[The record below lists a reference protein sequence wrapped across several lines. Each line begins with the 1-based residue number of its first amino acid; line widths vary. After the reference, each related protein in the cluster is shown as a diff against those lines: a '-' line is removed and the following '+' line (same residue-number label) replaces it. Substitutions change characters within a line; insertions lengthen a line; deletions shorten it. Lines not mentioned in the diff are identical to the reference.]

1 MNSSVNI
8 KNKKAKYDYSLLDS
22 YTCGIVLT
30 GNEIKSIRNSK
41 ASLNNSYCEYT
52 DGELF
57 VINLHIDQYENSSEQ
72 NYDPKRKRKLLLN
85 RQELK
90 KIEKDVRDIGITVV
104 ATSLFISKK
113 GIAKLNI
120 SVPKGKREFD
130 KRNVIK
136 DRENKI
142 SLKRIKK
149 NFNNQF
155 LFFSIG
161 TNRKFPKVSFFNSP
175 ALTTTIP
182 AQFVKKYDCQI
193 VPLYI
198 ERIDKYYFKVKIDK
212 PFELNQNH
220 SIEQISETLN
230 RWLEKKILNNPNQWI
245 WSHNR
250 WK

>member
-8 KNKKAKYDYSLLDS
+8 KNKKAKYDYSLLDT

-120 SVPKGKREFD
+120 SVAKGKREFD

-149 NFNNQF
+149 NFNN
-155 LFFSIG
+155 
-161 TNRKFPKVSFFNSP
+161 
-175 ALTTTIP
+175 
-182 AQFVKKYDCQI
+182 
-193 VPLYI
+193 
-198 ERIDKYYFKVKIDK
+198 
-212 PFELNQNH
+212 
-220 SIEQISETLN
+220 
-230 RWLEKKILNNPNQWI
+230 
-245 WSHNR
+245 
-250 WK
+250 